1 MEFLVATRPPQRKG
15 QDMTTEQTLTIPW
28 AAVADD
34 DRTLLALVVEN
45 EGPESMREAAI
56 RERFVKAGHRLDA
69 EHGRVTAAGRKLVR
83 A

>member
-1 MEFLVATRPPQRKG
+1 MATRPPQQKG
-15 QDMTTEQTLTIPW
+15 QDMTTGETLTIPW

-56 RERFVKAGHRLDA
+56 RDRFVKAGHRLDA
-69 EHGRVTAAGRKLVR
+69 EQGCVVAAGRKVVR